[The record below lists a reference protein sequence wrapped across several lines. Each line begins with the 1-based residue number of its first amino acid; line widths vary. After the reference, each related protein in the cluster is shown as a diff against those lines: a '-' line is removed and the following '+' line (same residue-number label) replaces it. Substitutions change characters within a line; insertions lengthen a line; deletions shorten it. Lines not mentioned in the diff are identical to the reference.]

1 MKKAILHGPRDLRI
15 EEHPLDTSALGA
27 DDVWVETQIS
37 AFKIGTDR
45 AILKVQIAYQVRR
58 TIRDSLAIA
67 IWVLFAGLVRRS
79 RVLRLA
85 IALWRLSLTNLNTS

>member
-27 DDVWVETQIS
+27 DEIWVETQIS

-45 AILKVQIAYQVRR
+45 GNFEAQNAYRVRLI
-58 TIRDSLAIA
+58 IRDSLATA
-67 IWVLFAGLVRRS
+67 IWVLFAVLELRS
-79 RVLRLA
+79 RALRLA
-85 IALWRLSLTNLNTS
+85 IALWLLSLTNLNTS

>member
-1 MKKAILHGPRDLRI
+1 MKKAILHGPWDLRI

-45 AILKVQIAYQVRR
+45 GNFEGADRVPGRR
-58 TIRDSLAIA
+58 IIRDLLAIA
-67 IWVLFAGLVRRS
+67 IWVLFGVLVPGS